1 MNKNKLKPLLTGAL
15 ILLGIG
21 LGWLFYVVVSD
32 EPMVIK
38 EEVMQIPAPI
48 PSDPYE
54 IQRAIDNAVDE
65 AAQQAE
71 REAVWA
77 CQRSGG
83 AWNPIWGTCDM
94 SGVRE
99 RDIEKAVELGKVR
112 SNLACIMAGGR
123 WDIIDEV
130 CKPRGI

>member
-1 MNKNKLKPLLTGAL
+1 MNKKKLKPLLTGAL

-54 IQRAIDNAVDE
+54 MQRAIDDVIDE

-77 CQRSGG
+77 CQRDRKTG
-83 AWNPIWGTCDM
+83 
-94 SGVRE
+94 
-99 RDIEKAVELGKVR
+99 
-112 SNLACIMAGGR
+112 
-123 WDIIDEV
+123 
-130 CKPRGI
+130 